1 MKHLLFYFT
10 FSFLIGQC
18 LAQPGDFKIRALCKI
33 DIIRLDFE
41 DNVNIGSNSS
51 TVALLPLGR
60 ITSNTLLRSC
70 DIESVF
76 VNINK
81 ECCEYAGYIYSTTLD
96 IDVPA
101 LAATRLEKLDP
112 PLCCG
117 IPVLVMA
124 DGVELLRAYYWN
136 SLSSHT
142 TGNLA
147 IVRNGNQLKIFNQ
160 FPLFRDS
167 NNYSLIRKL
176 KASNCFSKGLFDH

>member
-18 LAQPGDFKIRALCKI
+18 IAQSGESKSKAFCRI
-33 DIIRLDFE
+33 DIIRLDFD
-41 DNVNIGSNSS
+41 DNVKVGISS
-51 TVALLPLGR
+51 SRVALLPLGK
-60 ITSNTLLRSC
+60 ITSDTLLRSS

-96 IDVPA
+96 IEVAVLP
-101 LAATRLEKLDP
+101 ATRLKKLDP

-117 IPVLVMA
+117 IPVLIMA

-142 TGNLA
+142 TGSLA
-147 IVRNGNQLKIFNQ
+147 IVRNGNKLKIFNQ
-160 FPLFRDS
+160 FPLVRDS
-167 NNYSLIRKL
+167 NNYSLIRRL
-176 KASNCFSKGLFDH
+176 KASNCFKKELFDY

>member
-10 FSFLIGQC
+10 FSFLIGQS
-18 LAQPGDFKIRALCKI
+18 LAQPGESKSRAFCRI

-41 DNVNIGSNSS
+41 DNVNVGISS
-51 TVALLPLGR
+51 SRVALLPLGR
-60 ITSNTLLRSC
+60 ITFDTLLKSC
-70 DIESVF
+70 DIKSVF
-76 VNINK
+76 ININR

-96 IDVPA
+96 IEVAA
-101 LAATRLEKLDP
+101 LPSTGLERLEP

-136 SLSSHT
+136 SLSSFT
-142 TGNLA
+142 TGSLA

-160 FPLFRDS
+160 FPLVRDS
-167 NNYSLIRKL
+167 NNYSLIRRL
-176 KASNCFSKGLFDH
+176 KVSNCFKKGLFDH